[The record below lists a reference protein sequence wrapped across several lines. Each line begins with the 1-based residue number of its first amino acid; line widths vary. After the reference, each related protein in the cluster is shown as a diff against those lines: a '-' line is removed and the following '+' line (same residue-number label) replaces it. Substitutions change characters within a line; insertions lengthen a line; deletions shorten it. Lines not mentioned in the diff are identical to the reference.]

1 MELEK
6 VYQGTIAQNTAK
18 TITMSYGMTNTVS
31 VSQQKTEVL
40 NNALVDI
47 LTEAGVDCEYKNNFL
62 WVYGVPFG
70 FYIYT
75 NYNYYYLYGPFNT
88 TALFNNTSYG
98 VLFNGMNYYFKIKV
112 AGFPETGISIIFTT
126 GGTSTAGWSSNT
138 GFKFAKAKRTITG
151 NPAVVYGP
159 AGVSFY
165 GVEFNSDGTPK
176 DVGRSANGKVYAGT
190 NDYLLNLTAD
200 DAVGATTF
208 PLVRQVNGPFMVDN
222 AYMYPN
228 NFGLTVA
235 TTLMNPQVFVTIGGR
250 EFWLSQHCL
259 GVGLMENLIGS

>member
-88 TALFNNTSYG
+88 TALFNN
-98 VLFNGMNYYFKIKV
+98 N
-112 AGFPETGISIIFTT
+112 
-126 GGTSTAGWSSNT
+126 
-138 GFKFAKAKRTITG
+138 
-151 NPAVVYGP
+151 
-159 AGVSFY
+159 SF
-165 GVEFNSDGTPK
+165 
-176 DVGRSANGKVYAGT
+176 R
-190 NDYLLNLTAD
+190 
-200 DAVGATTF
+200 
-208 PLVRQVNGPFMVDN
+208 
-222 AYMYPN
+222 
-228 NFGLTVA
+228 
-235 TTLMNPQVFVTIGGR
+235 
-250 EFWLSQHCL
+250 
-259 GVGLMENLIGS
+259 